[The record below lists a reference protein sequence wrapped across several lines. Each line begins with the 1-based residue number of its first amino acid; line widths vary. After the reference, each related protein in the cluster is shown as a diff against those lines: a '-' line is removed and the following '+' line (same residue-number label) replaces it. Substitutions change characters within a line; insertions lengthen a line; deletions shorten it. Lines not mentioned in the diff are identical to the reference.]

1 MEKYQINM
9 NTRNH
14 KTQINMNTRN
24 HKTNP
29 LIGIITQHI
38 RKVTKYSLI
47 MLIHTPLKDKE

>member
-1 MEKYQINM
+1 MEKY
-9 NTRNH
+9 
-14 KTQINMNTRN
+14 QINMNTRN